1 MGIIISI
8 IVWLIWSWIIYELYT
23 SPVFDDNGIEIKEQ
37 DITDEL
43 YSRSEGNT
51 LVDNAWTC
59 GCGQLNA
66 AYNKLCGKCNMI
78 KQDYSGMQ

>member
-1 MGIIISI
+1 MGVIIII
-8 IVWLIWSWIIYELYT
+8 ILFVVIWSWIIYELYYA
-23 SPVFDDNGIEIKEQ
+23 PIFDDNGIEIKKQ

-43 YSRSEGNT
+43 YNRSGNNT

-66 AYNKLCGKCNMI
+66 AYNKLCGKCKTI
-78 KQDYSGMQ
+78 KPTGNWD